1 MTDKFIDICYYL
13 YRIILFIGFV
23 ISVVNLLIYYKYEK
37 NTHEMIYWGFF
48 AIIFLI
54 QKRLDDLV

>member
-13 YRIILFIGFV
+13 YRIIHFIGFV
-23 ISVVNLLIYYKYEK
+23 ISVVLLVYNKYEK

-48 AIIFLI
+48 AVILVI